1 MKLSNYYIPTLKEA
15 PKDADNLS
23 AKLMIRAGL
32 VRKLGSGLY
41 EWLPLG
47 FKVLKKVEQ
56 IIREEMDRAGANEI
70 WLPIIQPKEL
80 WEESGRWA
88 HFGDQL

>member
-47 FKVLKKVEQ
+47 FKVLKKWSKLF
-56 IIREEMDRAGANEI
+56 A
-70 WLPIIQPKEL
+70 KK
-80 WEESGRWA
+80 
-88 HFGDQL
+88 

>member
-1 MKLSNYYIPTLKEA
+1 MKLSNYYVPTLKEA

-32 VRKLGSGLY
+32 IRKLGSGLY

-47 FKVLKKVEQ
+47 LKVLKKVEN
-56 IIREEMDRAGANEI
+56 IVREEMDGAGAC
-70 WLPIIQPKEL
+70 
-80 WEESGRWA
+80 
-88 HFGDQL
+88 

>member
-41 EWLPLG
+41 ECCRWG
-47 FKVLKKVEQ
+47 SKCLKK
-56 IIREEMDRAGANEI
+56 
-70 WLPIIQPKEL
+70 
-80 WEESGRWA
+80 
-88 HFGDQL
+88 

>member
-23 AKLMIRAGL
+23 AKLMVRAGL
-32 VRKLGSGLY
+32 IRKLGSGLY

-47 FKVLKKVEQ
+47 LKVLKKVEN
-56 IIREEMDRAGANEI
+56 IVREEMDRAGACEV
-70 WLPIIQPKEL
+70 WLPVVQPKEL
-80 WEESGRWA
+80 WQETGRRRPA
-88 HFGDQL
+88 A